1 MMTFLPFRR
10 LPRHPGAWIALPVL
24 LAVTLV
30 FSTSTCSSPVAT
42 TAKAAVRPP
51 AVAGQFYPKE
61 PAKLEAAVKAF
72 LADAVPARGER
83 PVALVLPHAG
93 YVYSGQIAADGWRQ
107 AAGQAY
113 DLVVI
118 LGTNHTI
125 AGFSGA
131 AVYPGAGF
139 RTPLGVAE
147 VDAAA
152 VAALLATGGPLQS
165 DARVHER
172 EHSIEVQ
179 VPFAQVVLPGVRIL
193 PVVVGTE
200 DPLVLARIVQ
210 ALARVLAGRHALIVA
225 SSDLSHYPD
234 YEGSIA
240 ADRAVLGAMARFD
253 VAGLQEVE
261 TAQLRAGHPGLETCA
276 CGEGAVVVAM
286 ETARALGARRGIVLS
301 RANSGDV
308 PVGDPARVVGY
319 GAVMFCAGRGETDT
333 AALDL
338 PAAPAADATLGPA
351 DQKALL
357 ALARR
362 TLERWFATGT
372 VPLPRGYS
380 PAARRRQGAFVT
392 LYKRGELRG
401 CIGHM
406 AEDRPL
412 AQNVGAMALSAA
424 FEDPRFPPLE
434 PAELKDVEIEISALT
449 PLARVAGPD
458 AVEIGRD
465 GVQIRKDGRVA
476 VFLPQ
481 VPVEQ
486 GWDRDALMEN
496 LCLKAG
502 LAKDAWKSGAEF
514 WTFRSIHFRES
525 QLR

>member
-1 MMTFLPFRR
+1 MTHSPSRPLVDR
-10 LPRHPGAWIALPVL
+10 PRPWNMWLVL
-24 LAVTLV
+24 LGSAVV
-30 FSTSTCSSPVAT
+30 FGSATCSSPAAT
-42 TAKAAVRPP
+42 PPKAAVRPP
-51 AVAGQFYPKE
+51 AVAGQFYPRE
-61 PAKLEAAVKAF
+61 PAKLEAAVQAF
-72 LADAVPARGER
+72 LSDAVPSRGER
-83 PVALVLPHAG
+83 PIALVLPHAG

-118 LGTNHTI
+118 LGTNHTTP
-125 AGFSGA
+125 GFSGVS
-131 AVYPGAGF
+131 VYPGAGF

-147 VDAAA
+147 VDTAAA
-152 VAALLATGGPLQS
+152 GALLAAGGAMVP
-165 DARVHER
+165 DPRVHEG
-172 EHSIEVQ
+172 EHSVEVQ

-200 DPLVLARIVQ
+200 DLLVLARFVQ

-234 YEGSIA
+234 EEGSVA
-240 ADRAVLGAMARFD
+240 ADRAVLAAMARMD
-253 VAGLQEVE
+253 PAGLQQVAA
-261 TAQLRAGHPGLETCA
+261 AQLRAGHRGLETCA
-276 CGEGAVVVAM
+276 CGEGAILVAM
-286 ETARALGARRGIVLS
+286 GAARALGARRGIVLS

-319 GAVMFCAGRGETDT
+319 GAVMFCAGRGEPDI
-333 AALDL
+333 AALD
-338 PAAPAADATLGPA
+338 PPDTAGADAALGPA

-357 ALARR
+357 RLARR

-372 VPLPRGYS
+372 VPLPRGFS

-392 LYKRGELRG
+392 LTLRGQLRG

-412 AQNVGAMALSAA
+412 PQNVGAMALAA
-424 FEDPRFPPLE
+424 ATEDPRFPPLG
-434 PAELKDVEIEISALT
+434 PAELKDVEIEISVLT
-449 PLARVAGPD
+449 PLERVTGPE
-458 AVEIGRD
+458 AVVVGRD
-465 GVQIRKDGRVA
+465 GVQIRKGGHVA

-481 VPVEQ
+481 VATEQ
-486 GWDRDALMEN
+486 GWDRDALLEN

-502 LAKDAWKSGAEF
+502 LPKDAWQSGAEF
-514 WTFRSIHFRES
+514 WTFRSVHFRES

>member
-1 MMTFLPFRR
+1 MSSSPFRR
-10 LPRHPGAWIALPVL
+10 LLKRPGAGIALPVL
-24 LAVTLV
+24 LAATVV
-30 FSTSTCSSPVAT
+30 FGGATCSSPAAT
-42 TAKAAVRPP
+42 TPKAGVRPP
-51 AVAGQFYPKE
+51 AVAGQFYPQE
-61 PAKLEAAVKAF
+61 PARLEAAVKAF

-83 PVALVLPHAG
+83 PIALVLPHAG

-118 LGTNHTI
+118 LGTNHTTP
-125 AGFSGA
+125 GFSGV

-147 VDAAA
+147 VDTAAA
-152 VAALLATGGPLQS
+152 AALLAMGGAIVA
-165 DARVHER
+165 DTRVHER

-200 DPLVLARIVQ
+200 DPLALARFVQ

-234 YEGSIA
+234 DEGSVA
-240 ADRAVLGAMARFD
+240 ADRAVLTAIARMD
-253 VAGLQEVE
+253 GAGLQQVAA
-261 TAQLRAGHPGLETCA
+261 AQLRAGHRGLETCA
-276 CGEGAVVVAM
+276 CGEGAIMVAM
-286 ETARALGARRGIVLS
+286 ESARALGARRGIVLS
-301 RANSGDV
+301 RANSSDV

-319 GAVMFCAGRGETDT
+319 GAVMFCAGRGEMDA
-333 AALDL
+333 AALDP
-338 PAAPAADATLGPA
+338 PAAAAADTALGPA

-357 ALARR
+357 RLARR

-372 VPLPRGYS
+372 VPLPRGFS

-392 LYKRGELRG
+392 LYAHGELRG

-412 AQNVGAMALSAA
+412 VQNVGAMALAA
-424 FEDPRFPPLE
+424 ATEDPRFPPLE
-434 PAELKDVEIEISALT
+434 PAELRDIEIEISVLT
-449 PLARVAGPD
+449 PLERVAGPE
-458 AVEIGRD
+458 AVVLGRD

-481 VPVEQ
+481 VATEQ
-486 GWDRDALMEN
+486 GWDRDALLEN

-525 QLR
+525 QSR

>member
-1 MMTFLPFRR
+1 MSSFPFRR
-10 LPRHPGAWIALPVL
+10 LVKRPGAWIALPVL
-24 LAVTLV
+24 LASAVV
-30 FSTSTCSSPVAT
+30 FSTSTCSSPAAT
-42 TAKAAVRPP
+42 TPKAAVRPP

-72 LADAVPARGER
+72 LANAVPARGER

-107 AAGQAY
+107 TAGQTY
-113 DLVVI
+113 DLIVI
-118 LGTNHTI
+118 LGTNHTTP
-125 AGFSGA
+125 GFSGVS
-131 AVYPGAGF
+131 VYPGAGF

-147 VDAAA
+147 VDTAAA
-152 VAALLATGGPLQS
+152 AALLAMGGAINS
-165 DARVHER
+165 DTRVHER
-172 EHSIEVQ
+172 EHSIEVH
-179 VPFAQVVLPGVRIL
+179 VPFAQVALPGVRIL

-200 DPLVLARIVQ
+200 DPLALARFVQ

-240 ADRAVLGAMARFD
+240 ADRAVLAAMARFD
-253 VAGLQEVE
+253 VAAFQQVE
-261 TAQLRAGHPGLETCA
+261 AAQLRAGYRGLETCA
-276 CGEGAVVVAM
+276 CGEGAIMVAM

-319 GAVMFCAGRGETDT
+319 GAVMFCAGRGEMDT
-333 AALDL
+333 TALDL
-338 PAAPAADATLGPA
+338 PAAPAAGAALDPA

-357 ALARR
+357 GLARH
-362 TLERWFATGT
+362 TLERWFTTGT
-372 VPLPRGYS
+372 VPMPRGFS
-380 PAARRRQGAFVT
+380 AAAQREQGAFVT
-392 LYKRGELRG
+392 LYAHGELRG

-412 AQNVGAMALSAA
+412 VQNVGAMALAA
-424 FEDPRFPPLE
+424 ATEDPRFPPLE
-434 PAELKDVEIEISALT
+434 PAELKDIEIEISVLT
-449 PLARVAGPD
+449 PLVRVAGPD
-458 AVEIGRD
+458 AVVIGRD
-465 GVQIRKDGRVA
+465 GVQIRKDGNTA

-481 VPVEQ
+481 VATEQ
-486 GWDRDALMEN
+486 GWNLDALMEN

-502 LAKDAWKSGAEF
+502 LAKDAWKSDAEF

-525 QLR
+525 QFR